1 MHSKCRTPLIS
12 TVHFKRQL
20 SSSPTLPRETT
31 QLRALKLKPNPS
43 LSLSTLGNTVSA
55 LHPGSTGFYPHAL
68 KISAKLGLLKEG
80 KQLHSRMIKLGFNNV
95 LPLQT
100 QMLNLYVKC
109 KQFSDA
115 EKLFDQMRVRNLV
128 TWNTMICKSNLC
140 LGFSYFK
147 KMLINKV
154 GFDHISLNTLLH
166 ASSEVKG
173 VVFGRELHCF
183 IVKCGFLYDSF
194 VSSALVHLYGEC
206 GLVEEARW
214 VFDQVF
220 CRDLVLWNVMVSCYA
235 LNSLTKEA
243 FEVFDLM
250 KKEGVKG
257 DGYTFCSL
265 LKSCC
270 IWGFYELGRQVH
282 SLIIKLCFDL
292 DVPVASALR
301 GDMEKVM
308 ELLREMRLQNF
319 CPDELTMA
327 SIFQSCGVSS
337 GSAELLQVHTYVIKN
352 GFESFLSVTN
362 SLIHAYSKC
371 GNIDGALQYFV
382 SVSEPDLVTWTSI
395 IGAYSFLGHSK
406 RSVIAFEKMLV
417 AGVKPDQIAFLA
429 ILSACSH
436 GGLVNEG
443 LHYFNIMMND
453 YRIIPDSKHY
463 TCLVDLLGRAGL
475 LNEAFSFIT
484 SHPVACTPDTLG
496 AFIGACS
503 IHSNITLAKWAAEKL
518 VVLEPNKPVNYTLIS
533 NIYASKGRW
542 LDVERVRKMMTDCCD
557 YKIPGCSWVSTSSSR
572 SRNPSSG
579 IRSTPDRSAYSP
591 SFSSY
596 TASTASRSG
605 RNPVKVAARS
615 IAGAFVACFTPPETD
630 DSNNLKVSNEFGAPS
645 GMPVSRFTA
654 SETSRMRGQNR
665 GIYSNSTKER
675 APGSMKFTIEEIF
688 KATRNF
694 SPAFKI
700 GQGGFGTVYKGKL
713 DGGTLVAIK
722 RAKKSVYD
730 KHLGVEFQS
739 EVTTLAQVEHLN
751 LVRFYGYLEHGDE
764 RVVVVEYV
772 PNGTLREHLDGVN
785 GKELDFASRL
795 DIAIDVAHAI
805 TYLHMYTDHPI
816 IHRDIKS
823 SNILLTEK
831 LRAKVTDF
839 GFARLAA
846 DTDSGATHVST
857 QVKGT
862 AGYLDPEYLRTY
874 QLTEKS
880 DVYSFGVLL
889 VELAMK
895 KFTDGDAISTL
906 DPRLELT
913 AGINLALKKI
923 LELAL
928 QCLAPRRQ
936 IRPSMRRCGEVLWSI
951 RKDFREQSALDFR
964 SLSSNSQR
972 SASVKEQ

>member
-1 MHSKCRTPLIS
+1 MHSECGTPLISTVHFILCRLWSRITVFPAVSDPLHSKCGTPLIS

-55 LHPGSTGFYPHAL
+55 LQPGLTGFYPHAL
-68 KISAKLGLLKEG
+68 KVSAKLGLLKEG

-154 GFDHISLNTLLH
+154 GFDHITLNTLLH

-243 FEVFDLM
+243 FVVFDLM
-250 KKEGVKG
+250 KKEDVKG

-282 SLIIKLCFDL
+282 GLIIKLCFDL
-292 DVPVASALR
+292 DVPVASALVDMYITNGNLYDAQKAFDGMTARNVVSWNTLIVGYAQR

-337 GSAELLQVHTYVIKN
+337 SCAELLQVHTYVIKN

-362 SLIHAYSKC
+362 ALIHAYSKC
-371 GNIDGALQYFV
+371 GNIDVALQYFV

-406 RSVIAFEKMLV
+406 GSVIAFEEMLV

-463 TCLVDLLGRAGL
+463 TCLIDLLGRAGL

-484 SHPVACTPDTLG
+484 SHPVACTPGTLG
-496 AFIGACS
+496 AFTGACS
-503 IHSNITLAKWAAEKL
+503 MHGNITLAKWAAEKL
-518 VVLEPNKPVNYTLIS
+518 VVLEPYKPVNYTLIS

-542 LDVERVRKMMTDCCD
+542 LDVERVRKMMRDCCD
-557 YKIPGCSWVSTSSSR
+557 YKIPGCSWV
-572 SRNPSSG
+572 
-579 IRSTPDRSAYSP
+579 
-591 SFSSY
+591 
-596 TASTASRSG
+596 
-605 RNPVKVAARS
+605 
-615 IAGAFVACFTPPETD
+615 
-630 DSNNLKVSNEFGAPS
+630 
-645 GMPVSRFTA
+645 
-654 SETSRMRGQNR
+654 
-665 GIYSNSTKER
+665 
-675 APGSMKFTIEEIF
+675 
-688 KATRNF
+688 
-694 SPAFKI
+694 
-700 GQGGFGTVYKGKL
+700 
-713 DGGTLVAIK
+713 
-722 RAKKSVYD
+722 
-730 KHLGVEFQS
+730 
-739 EVTTLAQVEHLN
+739 
-751 LVRFYGYLEHGDE
+751 
-764 RVVVVEYV
+764 
-772 PNGTLREHLDGVN
+772 
-785 GKELDFASRL
+785 
-795 DIAIDVAHAI
+795 
-805 TYLHMYTDHPI
+805 
-816 IHRDIKS
+816 
-823 SNILLTEK
+823 
-831 LRAKVTDF
+831 
-839 GFARLAA
+839 
-846 DTDSGATHVST
+846 
-857 QVKGT
+857 
-862 AGYLDPEYLRTY
+862 
-874 QLTEKS
+874 
-880 DVYSFGVLL
+880 
-889 VELAMK
+889 
-895 KFTDGDAISTL
+895 
-906 DPRLELT
+906 
-913 AGINLALKKI
+913 
-923 LELAL
+923 
-928 QCLAPRRQ
+928 
-936 IRPSMRRCGEVLWSI
+936 
-951 RKDFREQSALDFR
+951 
-964 SLSSNSQR
+964 
-972 SASVKEQ
+972 

>member
-43 LSLSTLGNTVSA
+43 LSLSTLRNTVSA

-128 TWNTMICKSNLC
+128 TWNTMI
-140 LGFSYFK
+140 Y
-147 KMLINKV
+147 
-154 GFDHISLNTLLH
+154 
-166 ASSEVKG
+166 
-173 VVFGRELHCF
+173 
-183 IVKCGFLYDSF
+183 
-194 VSSALVHLYGEC
+194 
-206 GLVEEARW
+206 
-214 VFDQVF
+214 
-220 CRDLVLWNVMVSCYA
+220 
-235 LNSLTKEA
+235 
-243 FEVFDLM
+243 
-250 KKEGVKG
+250 
-257 DGYTFCSL
+257 
-265 LKSCC
+265 
-270 IWGFYELGRQVH
+270 
-282 SLIIKLCFDL
+282 
-292 DVPVASALR
+292 VPVASALVDMYITNGNLYDAQKAFDGMTARNVVSWNTLIVGYAQR

-362 SLIHAYSKC
+362 ALIHAYSKC

-453 YRIIPDSKHY
+453 YQIIPDSKHY

-557 YKIPGCSWVSTSSSR
+557 YKIPGCSWV
-572 SRNPSSG
+572 
-579 IRSTPDRSAYSP
+579 
-591 SFSSY
+591 
-596 TASTASRSG
+596 
-605 RNPVKVAARS
+605 
-615 IAGAFVACFTPPETD
+615 
-630 DSNNLKVSNEFGAPS
+630 
-645 GMPVSRFTA
+645 
-654 SETSRMRGQNR
+654 
-665 GIYSNSTKER
+665 
-675 APGSMKFTIEEIF
+675 
-688 KATRNF
+688 
-694 SPAFKI
+694 
-700 GQGGFGTVYKGKL
+700 
-713 DGGTLVAIK
+713 
-722 RAKKSVYD
+722 
-730 KHLGVEFQS
+730 
-739 EVTTLAQVEHLN
+739 
-751 LVRFYGYLEHGDE
+751 
-764 RVVVVEYV
+764 
-772 PNGTLREHLDGVN
+772 
-785 GKELDFASRL
+785 
-795 DIAIDVAHAI
+795 
-805 TYLHMYTDHPI
+805 
-816 IHRDIKS
+816 
-823 SNILLTEK
+823 
-831 LRAKVTDF
+831 
-839 GFARLAA
+839 
-846 DTDSGATHVST
+846 
-857 QVKGT
+857 
-862 AGYLDPEYLRTY
+862 
-874 QLTEKS
+874 
-880 DVYSFGVLL
+880 
-889 VELAMK
+889 
-895 KFTDGDAISTL
+895 
-906 DPRLELT
+906 
-913 AGINLALKKI
+913 
-923 LELAL
+923 
-928 QCLAPRRQ
+928 
-936 IRPSMRRCGEVLWSI
+936 
-951 RKDFREQSALDFR
+951 
-964 SLSSNSQR
+964 
-972 SASVKEQ
+972 